1 MFVRNVF
8 SFLSNV
14 MTTLYKGDILM
25 LEKVPTEEE
34 LNQLMEED
42 VFKTWCAINNFI
54 KDNYDMDML
63 WDNGGKT
70 GVFELK
76 YRKSGKTFC
85 AFYPREKGM
94 RVLIILGKNEREKF
108 ETSRKNFSEYINNFY
123 DNTLQYHDGKWLYLD
138 IINNTVIADIERLLF
153 IKKKPNR
160 KRS

>member
-1 MFVRNVF
+1 
-8 SFLSNV
+8 
-14 MTTLYKGDILM
+14 M

-42 VFKTWCAINNFI
+42 VFKTWCSINNFI

-85 AFYPREKGM
+85 ALYPREKGM
-94 RVLIILGKNEREKF
+94 KVLIILGKNEREKF
-108 ETSRKNFSEYINNFY
+108 EPSRKDFSEYINNFY
-123 DNTLQYHDGKWLYLD
+123 DNTRQYHDGKWLYLD
-138 IINNTVIADIERLLF
+138 VINNTLIADIERLLF

-160 KRS
+160 KRA

>member
-1 MFVRNVF
+1 
-8 SFLSNV
+8 
-14 MTTLYKGDILM
+14 M

-85 AFYPREKGM
+85 ALYPREKGM

-108 ETSRKNFSEYINNFY
+108 ETSRKDFSEYINNFY
-123 DNTLQYHDGKWLYLD
+123 DNTRQYHDGKWLYLD

>member
-1 MFVRNVF
+1 
-8 SFLSNV
+8 
-14 MTTLYKGDILM
+14 M
-25 LEKVPTEEE
+25 LKNLPTEEE

-42 VFKTWCAINNFI
+42 VFKNWCAINNFI
-54 KDNYDMDML
+54 KDNYHMDML

-85 AFYPREKGM
+85 ALYPREKGM

-108 ETSRKNFSEYINNFY
+108 ETLRKDFSEYINNFY
-123 DNTLQYHDGKWLYLD
+123 DNTRQYHDGKWLYLD

-160 KRS
+160 KRA

>member
-1 MFVRNVF
+1 
-8 SFLSNV
+8 
-14 MTTLYKGDILM
+14 M

-54 KDNYDMDML
+54 KDNYDTDML

-85 AFYPREKGM
+85 ALYPREKGM
-94 RVLIILGKNEREKF
+94 IVLIILGKNEREKF
-108 ETSRKNFSEYINNFY
+108 ETSRKDFSEYINNFY
-123 DNTLQYHDGKWLYLD
+123 DNTRQYHDGKWLYLD
-138 IINNTVIADIERLLF
+138 VINNTVIADIERLLF

-160 KRS
+160 KRA